1 MNDKYTEK
9 NLCELISATMQSVE
23 MDVQLRQD
31 NSGVNMSYNFIGDY
45 VGFDANRLIEAKE
58 EMQTTISL
66 EVYIKTITLHE
77 LGHAIDRKA
86 LLETLDRT
94 IEIFD
99 AKRNNSLYELYN
111 RVDLLSMVIEEHEM
125 NLIFEETAWE
135 NAQKL
140 NEKFHIVEE
149 KCFEA
154 IKQNCPLHIPHT
166 QPKYSP
172 SRCCFEMTVSK
183 SAWGTLLHRAAH
195 GAVLLS

>member
-23 MDVQLRQD
+23 MDIQLRQD

-154 IKQNCPLHIPHT
+154 IK
-166 QPKYSP
+166 KYSL
-172 SRCCFEMTVSK
+172 ETYTDLYHEDLNLYEKLVKEHTVQI
-183 SAWGTLLHRAAH
+183 A
-195 GAVLLS
+195 